1 MTGSSWAPAAP
12 DPTTCSEVWLPPKPT
27 AAVLDAARRLGRV
40 TLAPVL
46 AAFATLLL
54 SESRRRGLDR
64 LAFLARDGHFLMTV
78 TDLVAAGASI
88 TSPQLLYVHLTRR
101 STALAAAGHLQA
113 PELSLAAG
121 VRAGAATWGSALA
134 YYGIDGDAAGEL
146 LASIGAKETSLLP
159 HGSQLAGLIEHDH
172 WQSQVRS
179 LARQRR
185 DLLAAYLRQSRL
197 ADGSSAAI
205 VDIGWRAT
213 IQHNLMRLA
222 ATINDAPC
230 PAGLY
235 LGLWA
240 DDPGAIPTGLDCT
253 GLITDLRRRR
263 RLDEAGAWYVACLL
277 EAICRADEGTTV
289 GYRCAGNTVVPILAG
304 PGPARSAESRSQE
317 VVAQVRAG
325 VIEGIAERHFL
336 TSANNL
342 QLRSDAQRRLL
353 RLAFFPDAGEIVV
366 ASHLVHTEGHAPDWS
381 SPLVLDDRPNPL
393 LTPRRWLAGLASPW
407 RGGYVMATGRGA
419 AHLHRGLESLL
430 IMAPPGLRQSIRR
443 FALGLATSRHRLIRP
458 RR

>member
-1 MTGSSWAPAAP
+1 
-12 DPTTCSEVWLPPKPT
+12 
-27 AAVLDAARRLGRV
+27 VLDAARRLGRV

-185 DLLAAYLRQSRL
+185 DLASVATCWRPTCARAVSPTARQQP
-197 ADGSSAAI
+197 SS
-205 VDIGWRAT
+205 T
-213 IQHNLMRLA
+213 S
-222 ATINDAPC
+222 
-230 PAGLY
+230 
-235 LGLWA
+235 
-240 DDPGAIPTGLDCT
+240 
-253 GLITDLRRRR
+253 
-263 RLDEAGAWYVACLL
+263 AGAQ
-277 EAICRADEGTTV
+277 RSSTT
-289 GYRCAGNTVVPILAG
+289 
-304 PGPARSAESRSQE
+304 
-317 VVAQVRAG
+317 
-325 VIEGIAERHFL
+325 
-336 TSANNL
+336 
-342 QLRSDAQRRLL
+342 
-353 RLAFFPDAGEIVV
+353 
-366 ASHLVHTEGHAPDWS
+366 
-381 SPLVLDDRPNPL
+381 
-393 LTPRRWLAGLASPW
+393 
-407 RGGYVMATGRGA
+407 
-419 AHLHRGLESLL
+419 
-430 IMAPPGLRQSIRR
+430 
-443 FALGLATSRHRLIRP
+443 
-458 RR
+458 